1 MSEMF
6 AEALHHQNVRIY
18 RQELALERAPL
29 KRARLKTLI
38 AREQMAAE
46 DHGWPPTLG

>member
-18 RQELALERAPL
+18 RRELALEGMPL

-38 AREQMAAE
+38 ARAAMTAE
-46 DHGWPPTLG
+46 DHGWPATLD